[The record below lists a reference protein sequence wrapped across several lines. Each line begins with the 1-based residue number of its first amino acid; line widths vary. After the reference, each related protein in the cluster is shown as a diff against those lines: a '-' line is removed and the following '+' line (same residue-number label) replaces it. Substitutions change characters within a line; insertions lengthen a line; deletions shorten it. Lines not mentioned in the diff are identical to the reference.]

1 MKQTERYH
9 EPVSQSFLQF
19 VKKKGLIRKG
29 QHVIAAVSGGI
40 DSMVMLDLLA
50 KHRDQL
56 KITLSVAHIN
66 HMLRGKESKADE
78 KLVMQAANA
87 YGIPFFV
94 KQVQT
99 EKLAVQE
106 KISIQEAARKLRY
119 EFFENLKLSLNAQ
132 SIVTAHTAD
141 DNAETMLFHF
151 FRGSGI
157 EGFSGIPVVRDQY
170 IRPLLTVTRKE
181 IVRYAKSNK
190 IIFREDSSNKKE
202 HYTRNF
208 IRHTIVPQ
216 VERRI
221 NPGLTQT
228 LLKESEIFSLLSDF
242 VNKEVDR
249 LYPAA
254 VEGTSIALK
263 ALQKADPYLRH
274 MIVKRLLLHVH
285 IEPSFSIIESV
296 LDLTNRQKGSAA
308 DIQKQ
313 WIAERTADRIVL
325 RERGESGGFL
335 HVITS
340 PSSVINDRFS
350 FSVRRVR
357 NGKNKRSNNPSI
369 EYVDGGKIT
378 FPLTVRSWSAGDAFI
393 PLGMKGRKKISDLFG
408 EKKMTSEQKSS
419 TPVVVSGDAIVWV
432 AGVRLDDRFKITRS
446 TKSIFQL
453 SITSHGK
460 ENDHRQ

>member
-19 VKKKGLIRKG
+19 VKKKGLIKTG

-40 DSMVMLDLLA
+40 DSMVLLDLLA

-56 KITLSVAHIN
+56 NISVSVAHVN

-78 KLVMQAANA
+78 KLVVRAANA

-99 EKLAVQE
+99 EKIAAQE

-119 EFFENLKLSLNAQ
+119 EFFDTLKISLGAHV
-132 SIVTAHTAD
+132 IATAHSAN

-157 EGFSGIPVVRDQY
+157 EGLSGIPVMREHY
-170 IRPLLTVTRKE
+170 IRQLLPVTRKE
-181 IVRYAKSNK
+181 IVQYAKSNK
-190 IIFREDSSNKKE
+190 IKFREDSSNKKE

-216 VERRI
+216 IERRI

-228 LLKESEIFSLLSDF
+228 LLKESEIFSLLSEF

-249 LYPAA
+249 HYPAA
-254 VEGTSIALK
+254 VDGTSISLK
-263 ALQKADPYLRH
+263 ALREADQYLRH
-274 MIVKRLLLHVH
+274 MIVKRLLLQLH
-285 IEPSFSIIESV
+285 IEPSFSIIDAV
-296 LDLTNRQKGSAA
+296 LDLANRQKGSAA
-308 DIQKQ
+308 DIHKQ
-313 WIAERTADRIVL
+313 WIAERTVDRIIL
-325 RERGESGGFL
+325 RERSESGGFS

-340 PSSVINDRFS
+340 PSSVVNDRFS

-357 NGKNKRSNNPSI
+357 NGKNKRSSDPSI
-369 EYVDGGKIT
+369 EYIDGDTIS

-408 EKKMTSEQKSS
+408 EKKMTSEQKSF

-446 TKSIFQL
+446 TKSIYQL
-453 SITSHGK
+453 SITYHGK